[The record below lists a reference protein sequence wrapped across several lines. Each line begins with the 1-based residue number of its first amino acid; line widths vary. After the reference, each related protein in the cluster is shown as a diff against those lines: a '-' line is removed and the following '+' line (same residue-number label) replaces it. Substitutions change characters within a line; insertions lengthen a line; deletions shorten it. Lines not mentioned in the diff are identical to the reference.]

1 MQPTSGCAVPYGRL
15 TDPSDS
21 QKPAKLNPASE
32 LHCLQVEYLDT
43 AVSGLLAS
51 RLTVVES
58 KVQEISRR

>member
-1 MQPTSGCAVPYGRL
+1 MSLAACRL
-15 TDPSDS
+15 STW
-21 QKPAKLNPASE
+21 
-32 LHCLQVEYLDT
+32 DT